1 MNRSK
6 SDGAVEQEWE
16 EWLPEQQII
25 QCTEET
31 EKHSYAEEKLAKIV
45 AGRNFIFK

>member
-16 EWLPEQQII
+16 ERLTEQEII
-25 QCTEET
+25 QCTEKT
-31 EKHSYAEEKLAKIV
+31 EKLGYS
-45 AGRNFIFK
+45 